1 MAKVASAIQVSGIP
15 TERVLKLL
23 EQMNDLG
30 AQDLYVLEKALRVL
44 GWSRY
49 DIEAQLGKAEAD
61 PRARTRK
68 RTLRDR
74 EREDRAKAR
83 ENR

>member
-1 MAKVASAIQVSGIP
+1 MLRSLVGSEMCI
-15 TERVLKLL
+15 RDR
-23 EQMNDLG
+23 QMNDLG
-30 AQDLYVLEKALRVL
+30 AQDLYVLEKALRAL

-49 DIEAQLGKAEAD
+49 DIGVQLGKAEDD

-68 RTLRDR
+68 RTLRER